1 MSRNGNGNLWG
12 DKRRKYHHFLVTVI
26 YSNSDSF
33 GRVYSDLDK
42 AQRFADRQKKSPAVK
57 TAQIRKLS

>member
-1 MSRNGNGNLWG
+1 MARTNSPWG
-12 DKRRKYHHFLVTVI
+12 DRRRKHHHFLVTVI
-26 YSNSDSF
+26 YSNSDLF
-33 GRVYSDLDK
+33 GRVYSNLDK